1 MKEELKTLKDI
12 EVKPEFDE
20 GTQFTPYVHTE
31 LLKAEA
37 IKWIKYLKYMQSQ
50 IKPPSNINAI
60 YLSFTDRIDWI
71 KHFFNLTKED
81 LQEKEKWK
89 PKKNVTNVEIK

>member
-31 LLKAEA
+31 LLKSEA
-37 IKWIKYLKYMQSQ
+37 VK
-50 IKPPSNINAI
+50 
-60 YLSFTDRIDWI
+60 WI
-71 KHFFNLTKED
+71 KHFNRLGRLRSKTDFMDFFNLTEAD
-81 LQEKEKWK
+81 LQEEKQ
-89 PKKNVTNVEIK
+89 N